1 MVSCCFNLFLRLLD
15 SINIFFAFSYVQH
28 KIQTHSDVIKK
39 ALVADKGTVLVA
51 GNSKNMPKAV
61 LEAIKE
67 AVGDDDYI
75 EHMFKTKRYQEET
88 WN

>member
-1 MVSCCFNLFLRLLD
+1 MVRRMRYSKGLLID
-15 SINIFFAFSYVQH
+15 LLSSSSYVQH
-28 KIQTHSDVIKK
+28 KIKDNAGVIKK

-61 LEAIKE
+61 KDAITE
-67 AVGDDDYI
+67 AVGDDEYI
-75 EHMFKTKRYQEET
+75 QHMIKTGRYQEET